1 MLSLRTL
8 LCAFDDSVPSAQA
21 LVAAAD
27 LAERVHATLH
37 IVQVDPLF
45 HAPKSHA
52 DGTNL
57 NALYRS
63 RMQVAVDRLL
73 GEGAFDVLAPVLHV
87 LQSEAPA
94 DGILRCAAEVGA
106 DLVVLGTH
114 RRRGLERLL
123 AGSVAAEVL
132 RRSSVPVLVAS
143 ARTVPGPEAPVVAAV
158 DLEDP
163 SLRALEVARDVAA
176 VFGASLQLAT
186 VRAVTPDTLVGT
198 GPHRKRLAPSPE
210 KVSREAAHAALGTV
224 AEAVSVVGAETHVLP
239 GVPVPD
245 LVHLAERTRAGLL
258 VVGTH
263 GRHGWDR
270 LRLGSVAEG
279 VVTEAPCSVLVVPL
293 AVRSA
298 AMAPEGIVALHE
310 D

>member
-1 MLSLRTL
+1 
-8 LCAFDDSVPSAQA
+8 
-21 LVAAAD
+21 
-27 LAERVHATLH
+27 
-37 IVQVDPLF
+37 
-45 HAPKSHA
+45 
-52 DGTNL
+52 
-57 NALYRS
+57 
-63 RMQVAVDRLL
+63 
-73 GEGAFDVLAPVLHV
+73 
-87 LQSEAPA
+87 
-94 DGILRCAAEVGA
+94 
-106 DLVVLGTH
+106 
-114 RRRGLERLL
+114 
-123 AGSVAAEVL
+123 
-132 RRSSVPVLVAS
+132 
-143 ARTVPGPEAPVVAAV
+143 
-158 DLEDP
+158 
-163 SLRALEVARDVAA
+163 
-176 VFGASLQLAT
+176 LAT

-210 KVSREAAHAALGTV
+210 KVSREAAHAALDTV

-293 AVRSA
+293 AARPA
-298 AMAPEGIVALHE
+298 AAASGGIVALHE